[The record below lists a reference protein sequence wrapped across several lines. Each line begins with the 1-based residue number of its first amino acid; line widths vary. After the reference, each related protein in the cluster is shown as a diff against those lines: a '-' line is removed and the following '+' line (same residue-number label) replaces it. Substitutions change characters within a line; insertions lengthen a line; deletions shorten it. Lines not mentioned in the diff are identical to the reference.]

1 MFAFADQFSAKNR
14 GVKVDGIGHARRQHN
29 KAVHRSNHVVILAV
43 DHQSGRALRLATE
56 MRSEASNA
64 GFIALNT
71 PFGYMAVAI
80 GALLIWSFIA
90 FGSVL
95 SKRINAEDRQR
106 REQMRKDMA
115 AKQRGGPTAP

>member
-1 MFAFADQFSAKNR
+1 MLTLRDELAAQDEL
-14 GVKVDGIGHARRQHN
+14 VKVDGVGHPSRHHDQP
-29 KAVHRSNHVVILAV
+29 VQRSNHEVILAV
-43 DHQSGRALRLATE
+43 THQPEPGLRLATE

-71 PFGYMAVAI
+71 PYGYMAVGV

-106 REQMRKDMA
+106 REQMRKDIA
-115 AKQRGGPTAP
+115 AKRGGPTVP